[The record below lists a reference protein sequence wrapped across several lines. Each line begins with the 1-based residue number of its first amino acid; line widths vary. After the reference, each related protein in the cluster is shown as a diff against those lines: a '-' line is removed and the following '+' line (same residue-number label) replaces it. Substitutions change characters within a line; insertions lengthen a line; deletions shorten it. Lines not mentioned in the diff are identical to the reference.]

1 MVEVAV
7 LAEECGFS
15 AVWVNDHFSGAVVG
29 APWSRDPCVCLG
41 AFAVATDDI
50 GLGLLVA
57 NIVNR
62 HPAQLASAV
71 NSLQSLAP
79 GRLTLGVGSGAAPG
93 SRFAVEHEAIGREL
107 GDVAERR
114 RQLAEYV
121 AALRAIWAGEP
132 DHDAEVAGFTR
143 LTGVTDGRPMPP
155 LVVGASAWPTIE
167 VATRIADGV
176 NIRRTNELA
185 SVLRRLARSD
195 AGPRFEV
202 SVLDDVDP
210 DHPLGGEYDDLVEA
224 GVERRVLTVSAP
236 FDRALLERLA
246 VNLGL
251 VT

>member
-29 APWSRDPCVCLG
+29 APWSRDPCICLG

-107 GDVAERR
+107 GDVA
-114 RQLAEYV
+114 
-121 AALRAIWAGEP
+121 
-132 DHDAEVAGFTR
+132 
-143 LTGVTDGRPMPP
+143 